1 MCNYGPAA
9 NIWKDPVYTVAN
21 STCDCP
27 CVDCDQAAGM
37 CPANPRLMQLFFDN
51 LLLRGFL
58 CLFYFFSK
66 VKRKG

>member
-37 CPANPRLMQLFFDN
+37 CPANPR
-51 LLLRGFL
+51 
-58 CLFYFFSK
+58 
-66 VKRKG
+66 